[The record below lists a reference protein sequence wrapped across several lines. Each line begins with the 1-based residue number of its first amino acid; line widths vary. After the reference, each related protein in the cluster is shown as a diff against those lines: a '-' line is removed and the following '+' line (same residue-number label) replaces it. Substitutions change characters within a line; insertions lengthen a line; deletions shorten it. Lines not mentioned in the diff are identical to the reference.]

1 MRADVNLDPDE
12 LRAVAAAVAEL
23 ADDLRP
29 LLAARPEVP
38 ADFPDRP
45 DVLAEQARL
54 GTTVE
59 RVAAEL
65 RALHDALRDAA
76 VAAEH
81 TDRDLARRL
90 RRCAG

>member
-1 MRADVNLDPDE
+1 MHADVNLDPDE

-38 ADFPDRP
+38 ADRP
-45 DVLAEQARL
+45 DVLAEHARL
-54 GTTVE
+54 ATTVE

-65 RALHDALRDAA
+65 HTLHDALRDAA